1 VKFNVLT
8 PSHLKLNK
16 ITHLRTII
24 QIMLQLIQIILKH
37 LKAEETL
44 LILKEEYKQIPKTL
58 ARSQKQNLD

>member
-1 VKFNVLT
+1 
-8 PSHLKLNK
+8 
-16 ITHLRTII
+16 
-24 QIMLQLIQIILKH
+24 MLQLIQIILKH